1 MAMPTHRGLQSQW
14 QQTRPLWLAR
24 VRLAASV
31 LAVSGVLNQEV
42 VRGLSAALLVDP
54 DMISSSRERP
64 WWVATDVSL
73 KRRD

>member
-1 MAMPTHRGLQSQW
+1 
-14 QQTRPLWLAR
+14 